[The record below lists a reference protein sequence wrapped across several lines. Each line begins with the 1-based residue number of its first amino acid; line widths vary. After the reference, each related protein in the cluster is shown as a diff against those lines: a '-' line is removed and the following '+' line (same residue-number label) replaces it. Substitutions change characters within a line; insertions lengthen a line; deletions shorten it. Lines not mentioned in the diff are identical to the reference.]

1 MKSDF
6 FSKQLWTHPTYPPS
20 MSNDNSHTNAE
31 AQPSTVLLACFLCTS
46 CVALVA
52 QAGRK
57 DPYQTHIV
65 GFCAM
70 ISSIGGALLT
80 VNVQV
85 FVFLYLFWGCLG
97 GLVISLFLHRVG
109 AVTALEQ
116 RGGLWGKA
124 RVDEDDD
131 GLRRELGDEKS

>member
-1 MKSDF
+1 
-6 FSKQLWTHPTYPPS
+6 
-20 MSNDNSHTNAE
+20 MSNDNHHPNAE
-31 AQPSTVLLACFLCTS
+31 VQPSTILVACFLCTS

-52 QAGRK
+52 QVGRK

-80 VNVQV
+80 DNVQA

-97 GLVISLFLHRVG
+97 GVVISLFLHRVG

-116 RGGLWGKA
+116 RGGLSGKT
-124 RVDEDDD
+124 RVVGDD
-131 GLRRELGDEKS
+131 GLRRGLGGQKS